1 MHPAIAA
8 RQEIHLLEN
17 QYQDQMRLYA
27 EIKNQRT
34 EQEDTKKQVERLTEV
49 LMDDIESYKE
59 EVFTATETDLTP
71 SVIKDFIDQLS
82 DMKKRFTSIQ
92 SMDDH
97 EPPVVPIT
105 ITEMDSDGEAFD
117 RELTVAEF
125 FFKIRRKL
133 LHLKDKATE

>member
-1 MHPAIAA
+1 M
-8 RQEIHLLEN
+8 
-17 QYQDQMRLYA
+17 
-27 EIKNQRT
+27 
-34 EQEDTKKQVERLTEV
+34 
-49 LMDDIESYKE
+49 MDDIESYKE
-59 EVFTATETDLTP
+59 EVFTATEIDLTP

-117 RELTVAEF
+117 RE
-125 FFKIRRKL
+125 
-133 LHLKDKATE
+133 

>member
-1 MHPAIAA
+1 VIFRVHPEIAA
-8 RQEIHLLEN
+8 RQEIHLLEE

-34 EQEDTKKQVERLTEV
+34 EQEDTKKQVERLTKV

-59 EVFTATETDLTP
+59 EVFTATEIDLTP

-97 EPPVVPIT
+97 EPPVV
-105 ITEMDSDGEAFD
+105 
-117 RELTVAEF
+117 
-125 FFKIRRKL
+125 
-133 LHLKDKATE
+133 